1 MGLFSINHLNSNYYI
16 YAIYSDRIFNR
27 ITTIFSFIF
36 LQRTV
41 NTVIR
46 ILIFL
51 PNILNFKTG
60 AAYTELYIIKIR

>member
-1 MGLFSINHLNSNYYI
+1 MGLFSINHLNLNYYI
-16 YAIYSDRIFNR
+16 YPIYSDRFFNR

-51 PNILNFKTG
+51 PNILDFKIR
-60 AAYTELYIIKIR
+60 AAYTKLYIIKIK